1 MKRVTPKTL
10 ADRQNNKGKYAD
22 LPKLKDILVD
32 LSVRNSPKVVRKLR
46 LIGEVLEFAEMQDKV
61 RVPGTKETKRV
72 PFPDAHRN
80 GLPTR
85 IGHDDPS
92 LCPWRKL
99 GYISSRRFAQRCL
112 EEQEDG
118 TWVHKILVK
127 GPSVFDAFFDWQLG
141 RREENDP
148 EISTFLGGDIAP
160 PVKIQALA
168 DSTKLGGV
176 DYRVFVN
183 PKDMELT
190 EDHIN
195 LLRAVRVPSADE
207 LNAFRNEF
215 NEAREY
221 DPDMPEWRDYYEFG
235 HDIRRI
241 FKYTPPVTDEVEE
254 ARTSAPS
261 PSAADEDEDSTEA
274 ESSTA
279 DSEVDL
285 DISDVN
291 WDF

>member
-1 MKRVTPKTL
+1 MKRVTPKSL
-10 ADRQNNKGKYAD
+10 QDRQNNKGKYAD

-32 LSVRNSPKVVRKLR
+32 LSVKNNPKVVRKLR
-46 LIGEVLEFAEMQDKV
+46 LIGDPMEFTEMQDKV
-61 RVPGTKETKRV
+61 RIPNSKETKRV
-72 PFPDAHRN
+72 PFPDAAKN
-80 GLPTR
+80 ASPTR
-85 IGHDDPS
+85 IGHDDPA
-92 LCPWRKL
+92 LCPWRKM
-99 GYISSRRFAQRCL
+99 GYIGARRFAQRVL

-127 GPSVFDAFFDWQLG
+127 GPSVFDPFFDWQLG

-148 EISTFLGGDIAP
+148 DISTFLGGDKAP
-160 PVKIQALA
+160 PVKIQATE
-168 DSTKLGGV
+168 DKSKLGGV

-207 LNAFRNEF
+207 LNAFRNEYS
-215 NEAREY
+215 ADREVC
-221 DPDMPEWRDYYEFG
+221 PEMPEWRDYYEYG

-241 FKYTPPVTDEVEE
+241 FKFTPLVEEENTSSSTSSQSHAEEDEVEE
-254 ARTSAPS
+254 ITSTKSDAT
-261 PSAADEDEDSTEA
+261 DN
-274 ESSTA
+274 
-279 DSEVDL
+279 L